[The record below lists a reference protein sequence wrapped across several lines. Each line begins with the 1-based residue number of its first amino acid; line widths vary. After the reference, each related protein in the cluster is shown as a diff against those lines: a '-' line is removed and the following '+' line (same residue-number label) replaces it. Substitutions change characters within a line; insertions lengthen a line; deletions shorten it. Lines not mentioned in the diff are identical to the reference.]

1 MLELAGR
8 IREAGAKRSEL
19 EGLVARSRE
28 LASEVRDRSAEPIPA
43 PVLILYRD
51 YLDHLRRARKDAQR
65 GLDQTEAL
73 VAEKRRKLVEA
84 SIQRRIIDRYKEIQH
99 EKYSE
104 AENRREQKSLDELAA
119 LKAKWRANENQS

>member
-8 IREAGAKRSEL
+8 IREAGIIRSEL
-19 EGLVARSRE
+19 ESLIARSRE

-51 YLDHLRRARKDAQR
+51 YLDHLRLARKDAQG
-65 GLDQTEAL
+65 GLDHAEAL
-73 VAEKRRKLVEA
+73 VVEKRRKLVEA
-84 SIQRRIIDRYKEIQH
+84 SIQRRIIDRYKEIQY
-99 EKYSE
+99 EKYLE
-104 AENRREQKSLDELAA
+104 TENRREQKSLDELAA